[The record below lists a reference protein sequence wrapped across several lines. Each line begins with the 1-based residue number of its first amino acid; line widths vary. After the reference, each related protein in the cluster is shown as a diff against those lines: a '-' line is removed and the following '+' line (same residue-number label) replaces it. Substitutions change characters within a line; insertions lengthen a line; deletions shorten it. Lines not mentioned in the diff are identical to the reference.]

1 MHSQQRSQ
9 ARESRPSRRW
19 PQLWAVVLIPPA
31 CLAAL
36 SMSVTMAAAAIVAT
50 FGLAM
55 VTALAMT
62 ADSIRGVAIQLG
74 PAVRFGTISTVT
86 CLGFGGLFAYRGS
99 LAWAAV
105 ALYAGTVAWAC
116 SSRPTLPEPSA
127 GRVASVEELPVI
139 TADAVRSMTGA
150 ELCQAWR
157 RSSAMLSAAHDP
169 GQRVQ
174 VVALRQVI
182 LDSMDVRDPA
192 GLREWLLHSGVR
204 AAGDPD

>member
-1 MHSQQRSQ
+1 
-9 ARESRPSRRW
+9 
-19 PQLWAVVLIPPA
+19 
-31 CLAAL
+31 
-36 SMSVTMAAAAIVAT
+36 
-50 FGLAM
+50 
-55 VTALAMT
+55 
-62 ADSIRGVAIQLG
+62 
-74 PAVRFGTISTVT
+74 VT

-99 LAWAAV
+99 LAWTAV

-116 SSRPTLPEPSA
+116 SSRPPHPEPSA
-127 GRVASVEELPVI
+127 GGVDSVEEPPVI
-139 TADAVRSMTGA
+139 TADAIRSMAGA

-157 RSSAMLSAAHDP
+157 RSSMMLSAAHDP

-204 AAGDPD
+204 AAGDPDRFFIRDGSTAPRRRWDAIWTHGGRSRRRAQTGR